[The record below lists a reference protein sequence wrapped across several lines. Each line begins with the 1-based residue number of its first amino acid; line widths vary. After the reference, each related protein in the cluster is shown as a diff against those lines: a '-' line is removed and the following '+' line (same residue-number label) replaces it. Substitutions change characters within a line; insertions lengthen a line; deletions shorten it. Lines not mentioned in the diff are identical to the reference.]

1 MNWRAWL
8 TAALVII
15 ALAAGWSLW
24 QQHPRPTAPIE
35 GGRAD
40 YVLEDFE
47 LVSLDALGQEA
58 FTLRAP
64 RLERDPAVRTLNIR
78 TPLFVFPAKPGSAGT
93 PWEVRSKTGWVS
105 AKGDE
110 IRLRGDVQATSTND
124 RGNPLSLA
132 SQQLNVFP
140 NTKRATSSVAVRLRQ
155 PGLILEGHD
164 LDAMLDTKH
173 VFLKDIKA
181 RYDHSQ

>member
-1 MNWRAWL
+1 MNWRGWL
-8 TAALVII
+8 TAALAII
-15 ALAAGWSLW
+15 ALGSGWALW
-24 QQHPRPTAPIE
+24 RQHPAATAPVE

-40 YVLEDFE
+40 YVLEDFV
-47 LVSLDALGQEA
+47 LVSLDAQGQEA

-64 RLERDPAVRTLNIR
+64 RLARDPAVRTLDIE
-78 TPLFVFPAKPGSAGT
+78 TPLFVFPAKPGSTSA

-110 IRLRGDVQATSTND
+110 IRLRGDVKATSTDD
-124 RGNPLSLA
+124 RGQPLSLD

-155 PGLILEGHD
+155 PGLILDGHD
-164 LDAMLDTKH
+164 LDAMLDTKR

>member
-8 TAALVII
+8 TAALTVI
-15 ALAAGWSLW
+15 ALAAGWTLW
-24 QQHPRPTAPIE
+24 QQHPGPTAPIE

-40 YVLEDFE
+40 YVLEDFQ
-47 LVSLDALGQEA
+47 LVSLDAEGHEA

-64 RLERDPAVRTLNIR
+64 RLARDPAVRTLDIN
-78 TPLFVFPAKPGSAGT
+78 TPLFVFPPKAGSTGA

-110 IRLRGDVQATSTND
+110 IRLRGDVLATSTDD
-124 RGNPLSLA
+124 RGQPLSLA

-140 NTKRATSSVAVRLRQ
+140 NTKRATSSVAVRLKQ
-155 PGLILEGHD
+155 PGLILDGHS